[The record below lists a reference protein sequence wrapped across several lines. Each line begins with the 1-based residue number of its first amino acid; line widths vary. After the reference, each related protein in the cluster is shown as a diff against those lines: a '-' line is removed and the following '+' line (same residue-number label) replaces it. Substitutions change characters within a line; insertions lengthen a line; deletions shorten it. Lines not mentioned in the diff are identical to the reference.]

1 MSGKNSAAELAYRL
15 ARDAE
20 AVCEQYLSNGRRQGR
35 YWTVG
40 DVRNTPG
47 RSMFVRLSGPES
59 GPGAT
64 GHWTDAAT
72 AEYGDLLDVIRE
84 SCGFIDFRDV
94 ADEARRFLSL
104 PRPEPAPRERKQPT
118 PRGSPD
124 AAHGLFAMAKPLA
137 GTLADAYLR
146 DRGILF
152 GARERSLRFHPN
164 CYYRDLRTGET
175 SAFPALIAGVTDA
188 DGRITG
194 AHRTWLDPDGD
205 GKAQVADP
213 RRSMGS
219 LLGNGV
225 RFGFEP
231 GMPVRVMAAG
241 EGLETVA
248 SLRMVMPAMPII
260 AATSANHLAALQ
272 LPPGCE
278 RLYIAA
284 DADAAGRHGIERLSR
299 RAQVLGV
306 IVLVLRPELGDFNE
320 DLRRLGPDR
329 LAAWLRDQLVPED
342 ARLLLPPGR
351 AARYWLRRWR
361 QPAASVGEGHA
372 VSRAS

>member
-1 MSGKNSAAELAYRL
+1 MPRDASELARRL

-20 AVCEQYLSNGRRQGR
+20 AVCRHYLSNGRRQGR

-59 GPGAT
+59 GPGAA
-64 GHWTDAAT
+64 GHWADAAS

-94 ADEARRFLSL
+94 AEEARRFLSL
-104 PRPEPAPRERKQPT
+104 PRPESASAEREHPA

-124 AAHGLFAMAKPLA
+124 AARRLFAMAKPLA
-137 GTLADAYLR
+137 GTLAERYLQE
-146 DRGILF
+146 RGILL
-152 GARERSLRFHPN
+152 AERDHALRFHPN
-164 CYYRDLRTGET
+164 CYHRDLATDQT
-175 SAFPALIAGVTDA
+175 LVFPALIAAITDLDNNLTGVQ
-188 DGRITG
+188 
-194 AHRTWLDPDGD
+194 RTWLDPNGR
-205 GKAQVADP
+205 GKAHVADP
-213 RRSMGS
+213 RRSMGC

-231 GMPVRVMAAG
+231 GMPIPIMAAG
-241 EGLETVA
+241 EGLETIA
-248 SLRMVMPAMPII
+248 SLRTVMPAMPMI

-272 LPPGCE
+272 LPAGCE

-299 RAQVLGV
+299 RAQALGV
-306 IVLVLRPELGDFNE
+306 IVLVLAPKLGDFNE
-320 DLRRLGPDR
+320 DLRRLGRDR

-342 ARLLLPPGR
+342 ARVHLPSG
-351 AARYWLRRWR
+351 
-361 QPAASVGEGHA
+361 
-372 VSRAS
+372 

>member
-1 MSGKNSAAELAYRL
+1 MPRDASELARRL
-15 ARDAE
+15 AHNVE
-20 AVCEQYLSNGRRQGR
+20 AVCRHYLSNGRRQGR

-59 GPGAT
+59 GPGAA
-64 GHWTDAAT
+64 GHWTDAAS

-84 SCGFIDFRDV
+84 SCGFVDFHAT

-104 PRPEPAPRERKQPT
+104 PRPEPARSERVHPV

-124 AAHGLFAMAKPLA
+124 AARRLFAMAKPLA
-137 GTLADAYLR
+137 GTLADAYFR
-146 DRGILF
+146 QRGILC

-175 SAFPALIAGVTDA
+175 SAFPALIAAVTDP

-194 AHRTWLDPDGD
+194 AHRTWVDPAGD
-205 GKAQVADP
+205 GKAKVADP
-213 RRSMGS
+213 RRSMGN

-231 GMPVRVMAAG
+231 GMPVPAMVAG
-241 EGLETVA
+241 EGLETIA
-248 SLRMVMPAMPII
+248 SLRMVMPVMPMI
-260 AATSANHLAALQ
+260 AATSANHLAALH

-320 DLRRLGPDR
+320 DLRQLGPDR
-329 LAAWLRDQLVPED
+329 LAAWLRDQLLPED
-342 ARLLLPPGR
+342 ACLHLPPG
-351 AARYWLRRWR
+351 
-361 QPAASVGEGHA
+361 
-372 VSRAS
+372 